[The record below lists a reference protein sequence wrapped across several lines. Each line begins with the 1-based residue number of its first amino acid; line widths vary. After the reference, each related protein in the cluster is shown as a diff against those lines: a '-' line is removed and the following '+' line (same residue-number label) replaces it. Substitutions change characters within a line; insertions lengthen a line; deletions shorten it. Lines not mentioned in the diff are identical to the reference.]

1 MLTKELLN
9 ALLTSGGQSTQIK
22 YLSKSSDTYNKI
34 LLYNFTR
41 VKVQKYAIFFM
52 YLSKKVLIDLFC
64 NFI

>member
-52 YLSKKVLIDLFC
+52 YLSKKVLIDLFS